1 MIRLVVNADNLGESA
16 SADLAIVRA
25 HQHGIVT
32 SASLV
37 GNAPAPRESLD
48 RLRDAP
54 NLGLGLALALTGGR
68 PIAPASEVASL
79 VTAGGELRADPMD
92 LAVAWMAGRIVP
104 AHAERELDAQIRRAQ
119 QLGVTVDHLN
129 TRAHVGFLP
138 GIARIVETLAR
149 RHGIAGMRTTV
160 EPPTLSWVA
169 EPQRALQVGV
179 LGGLAWLARRHLGAR
194 AHGPATWGYVEAG
207 RLDEVRILELIGRMG
222 PGAHELICHPQLP
235 EHGQPEQVGRIGQ
248 APQDARSQELAALVS
263 TKVRSALAERNIVLC
278 QWRDLF

>member
-1 MIRLVVNADNLGESA
+1 MIRLVVNADNLGDSA
-16 SADLAIVRA
+16 AADLAIVRA
-25 HQHGIVT
+25 HQDGIVT
-32 SASLV
+32 SASLI

-48 RLRDAP
+48 RLRDVP

-68 PIAPASEVASL
+68 PVAPAIEVASL
-79 VTAGGELRADPMD
+79 TTPEGELRADPVE
-92 LAVAWMAGRIVP
+92 LALAWVAGRIVP
-104 AHAERELDAQIRRAQ
+104 AHVERELDAQIRRAQ

-179 LGGLAWLARRHLGAR
+179 LGGLAWLARRKLGAR

-207 RLDEVRILELIGRMG
+207 HLDEVRILELIGRMG
-222 PGAHELICHPQLP
+222 PGAHELICHPQTP
-235 EHGQPEQVGRIGQ
+235 PDAQEHRTG
-248 APQDARSQELAALVS
+248 ELAALLS
-263 TKVRSALAERNIVLC
+263 NKVRSALAERSIMLC
-278 QWRDLF
+278 RWRDLF